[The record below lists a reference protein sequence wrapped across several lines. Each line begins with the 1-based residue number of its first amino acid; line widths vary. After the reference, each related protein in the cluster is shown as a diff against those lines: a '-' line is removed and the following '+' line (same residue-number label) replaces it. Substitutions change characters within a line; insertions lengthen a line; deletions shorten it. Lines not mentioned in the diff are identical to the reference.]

1 MRFLFLFL
9 LSTTALLAQGVGV
22 SPLAPKTLVIYNRN
36 DPESVQLARYYGAR
50 RGIPDRQIVGL
61 SCPDAEEI
69 SRDEYD
75 ATIAE
80 PLKEKFT
87 SLGWWQ
93 ITETPDE
100 KTSVTR
106 NKIRF
111 VALIRGVPLKIREK
125 IEYAGD
131 IPDRSTPYGTTN
143 GSSVDSEIA
152 VLGRLSRQISG
163 PLNNPYFENF
173 SRFDATELPQYM
185 LVGRLDGPSFEDV
198 KRMIDDS
205 LRAER
210 NGLGGWVV
218 LDERGTQLPGYKM
231 GDDWINNAGK
241 QFSKLGF
248 PIFLDRNE
256 PTLPTGLPLPRIA
269 VYYGWYSSDMSGAF
283 VGSEVR
289 FAPGAIACHI
299 HSFSALSVRS
309 RSLGWA
315 GPLVASGAAA
325 VLGNVYEPYLALTAS
340 LDIFTE
346 RLLRG
351 FTLAEANG
359 ASLRAFSWMNV
370 VVGDPLYRPFASLSD
385 PNAVFSGDLADFQR
399 STRRNIIDSSKPFL
413 AEAWGYRK
421 LLEGDKGAAEVL
433 LQAAAKKYKDPDS
446 VARATWSYTQ
456 LLIAK
461 GDKKGAL
468 AALNDA
474 EARIRGTNAG
484 GFLMTQILPLEP
496 TPTLAPAPGDT
507 EPPTVPGSSVV
518 PPAPMPPAGR

>member
-1 MRFLFLFL
+1 ML
-9 LSTTALLAQGVGV
+9 LGQGLGV

-36 DPESVQLARYYGAR
+36 DPESVQLAKYYGAR
-50 RGIPDRQIVGL
+50 RGIPDKQIIGL
-61 SCPDAEEI
+61 TCPDTEEI

-75 ATIAE
+75 ATIAG

-93 ITETPDE
+93 ITTTPDK
-100 KTSVTR
+100 KTSVTK

-125 IEYAGD
+125 ISYPGD
-131 IPDRSTPYGTTN
+131 VPDRSTPFGTTN

-152 VLGRLSRQISG
+152 VLGRLSPQISG

-173 SRFDATELPQYM
+173 SRFDVAELPQYM
-185 LVGRLDGPSFEDV
+185 LVGRLDGPSFDDV

-210 NGLGGWVV
+210 NGLSGWVV
-218 LDERGTQLPGYKM
+218 LDERGTQLPGYKI
-231 GDDWINNAGK
+231 GDDWIHNAGR
-241 QFSKLGF
+241 QFDKLGF
-248 PIFLDRNE
+248 PLFLDNSE
-256 PTLPTGLPLPRIA
+256 PIFPTGLPLPRVA
-269 VYYGWYSSDMSGAF
+269 VYYGWYSADMSGAF
-283 VGSEVR
+283 LGAEIK

-325 VLGNVYEPYLALTAS
+325 VVGNVYEPYLALTAN
-340 LDIFTE
+340 LDVFTE

-351 FTLAEANG
+351 FTLAEANW
-359 ASLRAFSWMNV
+359 ASLRAMSWMNV

-385 PNAVFSGDLADFQR
+385 PKAAFSGDLADYQR
-399 STRRNIIDSSKPFL
+399 STRRKIVDTSKPIL
-413 AEAWGYRK
+413 SEAWAHRK

-433 LQAAAKKYKDPDS
+433 LKAAAIKYTDPDS

-456 LLIAK
+456 LLIAR
-461 GDKKGAL
+461 GDKKSAL
-468 AALNDA
+468 TFLNES
-474 EARIRGTNAG
+474 EARIRGTNSAG
-484 GFLMTQILPLEP
+484 FILTKILALEP
-496 TPTLAPAPGDT
+496 PPTLAPSPGAAEPPDIAGDT
-507 EPPTVPGSSVV
+507 DTPAPSRINPPPTDKK
-518 PPAPMPPAGR
+518 